1 MFKGT
6 IAALKAA
13 EEAAQKDLD
22 ALFVPYDPQTG
33 GGGVHWHAAGS
44 GILQSAVRGI
54 AGLREDLEKRQVPID
69 EAQAA
74 ADAAAKTA
82 AATASAAQQVDATPA
97 ALEHAESLG
106 VDISQI
112 KGTGKDGK
120 VTKGDV
126 EAAVAAREGVAV

>member
-54 AGLREDLEKRQVPID
+54 AGLREDLEKRQAPID

-74 ADAAAKTA
+74 ADAAAKT
-82 AATASAAQQVDATPA
+82 TAAAQQVDATPA